1 MGAEGGGR
9 RYTESCG
16 LLVRPGGGGVSGP
29 RRGVLGRPAHLWAAG
44 AGEDSPCPQHL
55 VLRTLVPPT
64 ELS

>member
-16 LLVRPGGGGVSGP
+16 LLVRRGGGVSGP
-29 RRGVLGRPAHLWAAG
+29 GRGVLGRPAHLWAAG
-44 AGEDSPCPQHL
+44 AGEDSPRPQHL